1 MAKCPLRLDTLI
13 EEEKQQTETTISHL
27 LHVWIKVENYGE
39 VKSPWREA
47 TFLLIFATM
56 PHDFGLTVIFTVY
69 TKHAL
74 NLNQLFSEKKSW
86 KLAFK
91 CFKMEKKLTD

>member
-1 MAKCPLRLDTLI
+1 MVKSNHH
-13 EEEKQQTETTISHL
+13 EEKQL
-27 LHVWIKVENYGE
+27 L
-39 VKSPWREA
+39 
-47 TFLLIFATM
+47 LMFATI
-56 PHDFGLTVIFTVY
+56 PHDFGLTVVFTVY